1 LQAEIGPPR
10 EIMNQSTITPGAL
23 PRRRLSLRFT
33 EKTMPSC
40 TASTMPLS
48 RTDLRRIVEE
58 MVG

>member
-1 LQAEIGPPR
+1 MGPPR
-10 EIMNQSTITPGAL
+10 EIMHQQTMTNGAL

-33 EKTMPSC
+33 EKTIPSG
-40 TASTMPLS
+40 TVPNMPLS

>member
-1 LQAEIGPPR
+1 
-10 EIMNQSTITPGAL
+10 MHQSTITHGAL

-33 EKTMPSC
+33 EKIMPPRS
-40 TASTMPLS
+40 APVPAPIMPLS

>member
-1 LQAEIGPPR
+1 
-10 EIMNQSTITPGAL
+10 MNQSTITPGAL

>member
-1 LQAEIGPPR
+1 MRAVTGPPR
-10 EIMNQSTITPGAL
+10 EIMHQQTIINGAA

-33 EKTMPSC
+33 EKTMPSG
-40 TASTMPLS
+40 AVPNMPLS

>member
-1 LQAEIGPPR
+1 
-10 EIMNQSTITPGAL
+10 MTNGAL

-33 EKTMPSC
+33 EKTIPSG
-40 TASTMPLS
+40 TVPNMPLS